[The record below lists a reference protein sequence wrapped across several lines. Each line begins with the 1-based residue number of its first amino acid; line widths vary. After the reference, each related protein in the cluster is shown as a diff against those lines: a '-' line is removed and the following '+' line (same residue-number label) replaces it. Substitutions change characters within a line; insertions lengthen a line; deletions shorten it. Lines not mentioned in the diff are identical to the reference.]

1 MSSLFSEKNLFNTV
15 RFNRV
20 SDVDLSSTLRNLGCA
35 FLFRLQNKKL
45 LIVKDEKK
53 ASLFNT
59 LEYQLLGLIYIYQ
72 PCSGW
77 KAGLST
83 EPQRLC
89 KLLFCGA
96 RYKCFSLCT

>member
-1 MSSLFSEKNLFNTV
+1 MSSLFSEKIYSTLNVLTVFDVNLT
-15 RFNRV
+15 
-20 SDVDLSSTLRNLGCA
+20 STLRNLGCA

-59 LEYQLLGLIYIYQ
+59 LQYQLLGLIYIYQ

-83 EPQRLC
+83 EPQQLC

-96 RYKCFSLCT
+96 PFKCLSLCT